1 MKEDPLGPKRARHE
15 ACHVRLANPT
25 HHTDRFIY
33 RLIGWSNVKNFT
45 FIPSWRWRSKSN
57 PAHLVRSL
65 SATAKRRA
73 YSIDPAVVIRYQLL
87 LCLPYNLLYY
97 ATLLPSIPTGLCSV
111 WLHMA
116 AWFLFLKFSPFE
128 VHSPRRLIQRI
139 QLFLAPTT
147 RLFSLRFF
155 FFQQVSLWFICF
167 WAILCF
173 LFDLSVNQSLNSGSH
188 QEKDDWSIFFPTQ
201 WARHNHRFPT
211 VHILLM
217 TITRTHPDCM
227 CLIVW
232 LVTPFKLNWVQWM
245 R

>member
-155 FFQQVSLWFICF
+155 FSAGEPLIYLFLGYSLFLVWFVC
-167 WAILCF
+167 
-173 LFDLSVNQSLNSGSH
+173 Q
-188 QEKDDWSIFFPTQ
+188 P
-201 WARHNHRFPT
+201 
-211 VHILLM
+211 
-217 TITRTHPDCM
+217 
-227 CLIVW
+227 IVE
-232 LVTPFKLNWVQWM
+232 
-245 R
+245 